1 MTDSSLQR
9 TPVASL
15 IAVLALVQAGLALFV
30 ALGFI
35 EIGSEM
41 MERNVWLLPLGAIVV
56 ARAAFIVGIAFLY
69 TVFAWGTWEG
79 RPSVSRF
86 GVIAAVANLL
96 LVFGILIQG
105 EYIGRE
111 LLWCIVPTA
120 VISYVLARP
129 RMKTV

>member
-9 TPVASL
+9 TPVASV
-15 IAVLALVQAGLALFV
+15 IAVLALAQAALGAFV

-35 EIGSEM
+35 EIGGEM

-56 ARAAFIVGIAFLY
+56 ARAAFIVGIAVLY
-69 TVFAWGTWEG
+69 TIFAWGTWQG
-79 RPSVSRF
+79 RPSVRRF
-86 GVIAAVANLL
+86 GMIAAVANLL

-111 LLWCIVPTA
+111 LLWCIVPAA
-120 VISYVLARP
+120 VISYVLAQP
-129 RMKTV
+129 KVQSL